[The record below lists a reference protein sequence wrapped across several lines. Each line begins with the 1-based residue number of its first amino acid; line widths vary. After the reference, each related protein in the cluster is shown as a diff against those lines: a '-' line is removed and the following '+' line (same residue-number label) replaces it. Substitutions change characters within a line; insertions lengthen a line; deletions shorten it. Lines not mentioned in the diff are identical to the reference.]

1 MRHACKWA
9 ELLKSSRHVR
19 AHDANYIMT
28 RNIYIYICV
37 YIYIIIYTHKWQ
49 PLKIHCPKVYSGIS
63 AVQECLEVSGN
74 WINHDIHMKNSVGV
88 KIVKTIEP

>member
-28 RNIYIYICV
+28 RNIYIYMCI
-37 YIYIIIYTHKWQ
+37 YIYNYIYTQ
-49 PLKIHCPKVYSGIS
+49 VATI
-63 AVQECLEVSGN
+63 
-74 WINHDIHMKNSVGV
+74 KNSLSKSV
-88 KIVKTIEP
+88 